1 LSDENSNVISTQIR
15 VGTNEAEQKFE
26 TIAQKLKQIEN
37 NRDRLVQ
44 QTADLNKADASY
56 LEQLQK
62 INTQLQQL
70 ARAEESLITQRE
82 KLKSLSADNR
92 DKSLQAEATQ
102 RKAIADAE
110 LKQQQQISDLKA
122 KQSADANRQY
132 WMDEENAR
140 KRRTE
145 QLKTQ
150 MQVQP
155 SAVPMFA
162 QQLRDA
168 RDNAEQLYRKFQE
181 TGLAADK
188 LKFTQARDS
197 FRDLT
202 QQSERF
208 NKSIGEST
216 WSLNNMERR
225 LSSHLT
231 WIAGGMMIGGT
242 VGMVSEAIDTIT
254 KLDTEFNQLKTVS
267 KQMEENQFTFNN
279 VISDSFH
286 LAQKYGAV
294 IKDVTDGLRLWGRGY
309 KELSDA
315 QRLNELGIK
324 IGIADNFSPEVA
336 NKAIESVI
344 SSYGKQSEA
353 IVFGTHVMDAMT
365 KVSHNA
371 QVSANDLSEGL
382 LRSAAAAKTVGVGFD
397 ELNAMIGT
405 IARNT
410 GLSGQTIGDGIKS
423 ILNSI
428 HSKKAIEE
436 LDKMGIAVKKVG
448 KDGQTE
454 FRKITD
460 VLLDVALKAPIAGQ
474 NVEAAFRQLAGGE
487 RKLAA

>member
-168 RDNAEQLYRKFQE
+168 RDNAEQLYRKFQPDCE
-181 TGLAADK
+181 
-188 LKFTQARDS
+188 
-197 FRDLT
+197 
-202 QQSERF
+202 
-208 NKSIGEST
+208 
-216 WSLNNMERR
+216 W
-225 LSSHLT
+225 
-231 WIAGGMMIGGT
+231 
-242 VGMVSEAIDTIT
+242 
-254 KLDTEFNQLKTVS
+254 
-267 KQMEENQFTFNN
+267 
-279 VISDSFH
+279 
-286 LAQKYGAV
+286 
-294 IKDVTDGLRLWGRGY
+294 
-309 KELSDA
+309 
-315 QRLNELGIK
+315 
-324 IGIADNFSPEVA
+324 
-336 NKAIESVI
+336 
-344 SSYGKQSEA
+344 
-353 IVFGTHVMDAMT
+353 
-365 KVSHNA
+365 
-371 QVSANDLSEGL
+371 
-382 LRSAAAAKTVGVGFD
+382 
-397 ELNAMIGT
+397 
-405 IARNT
+405 
-410 GLSGQTIGDGIKS
+410 
-423 ILNSI
+423 
-428 HSKKAIEE
+428 
-436 LDKMGIAVKKVG
+436 
-448 KDGQTE
+448 
-454 FRKITD
+454 
-460 VLLDVALKAPIAGQ
+460 
-474 NVEAAFRQLAGGE
+474 
-487 RKLAA
+487 